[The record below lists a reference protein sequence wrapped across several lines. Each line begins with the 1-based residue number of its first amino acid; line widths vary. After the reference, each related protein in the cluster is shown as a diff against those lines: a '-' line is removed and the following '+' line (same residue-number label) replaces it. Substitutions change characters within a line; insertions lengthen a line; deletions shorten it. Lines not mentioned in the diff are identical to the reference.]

1 MAHATHSTTTLHGG
15 FGLFAAIRSALSRMA
30 DDRKRTL
37 AYRKTRSELEQ
48 MTDKDLADIGIAR
61 FMIRDIAAEA
71 AERA

>member
-1 MAHATHSTTTLHGG
+1 MAHATHSTTLQNDG
-15 FGLFAAIRSALSRMA
+15 FGLFAAIRSAFARMA

-71 AERA
+71 AARA